1 MHRRP
6 PRSTPTDTLFPYTTL
21 CRSIDTRRNPTVVNE
36 LAASRPLEWFERTVI
51 HPVPLPNPG
60 AFRPVYPGFVQL
72 SGFMT
77 MNLERHMDAHADL
90 FRHLVDG
97 DCDSVEQHQRFYD
110 EYLSVMDLTAEFYLQ
125 TVRSVF
131 QAHALPEIGRASC
144 RERVSQYV

>member
-1 MHRRP
+1 MTRVGGP
-6 PRSTPTDTLFPYTTL
+6 
-21 CRSIDTRRNPTVVNE
+21 IDTRRNPTVVNE

-97 DCDSVEQHQRFYD
+97 DCDSVEQHQ
-110 EYLSVMDLTAEFYLQ
+110 
-125 TVRSVF
+125 
-131 QAHALPEIGRASC
+131 IGRASC
-144 RERVSQYV
+144 RERVCQYV

>member
-1 MHRRP
+1 MAAEDDP
-6 PRSTPTDTLFPYTTL
+6 LQPASMTLMGGP
-21 CRSIDTRRNPTVVNE
+21 IDTRRNPTVVNE

-90 FRHLVDG
+90 FRH
-97 DCDSVEQHQRFYD
+97 
-110 EYLSVMDLTAEFYLQ
+110 
-125 TVRSVF
+125 RSEE
-131 QAHALPEIGRASC
+131 HTLNYSH
-144 RERVSQYV
+144 

>member
-97 DCDSVEQHQRFYD
+97 DSDSVEQPQRIYA
-110 EYLSVMDLTAEFYLQ
+110 EYRSVMDLAEEVHMSIVR
-125 TVRSVF
+125 TVCQGHTRT
-131 QAHALPEIGRASC
+131 GKR
-144 RERVSQYV
+144 